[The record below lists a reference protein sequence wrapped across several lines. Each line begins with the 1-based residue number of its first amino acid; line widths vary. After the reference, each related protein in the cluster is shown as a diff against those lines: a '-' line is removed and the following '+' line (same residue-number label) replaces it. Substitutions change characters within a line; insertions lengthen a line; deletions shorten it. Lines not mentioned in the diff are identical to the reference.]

1 MQTKHYIII
10 GVVGLA
16 AFVGGFLLANTL
28 NRSEIDQMR
37 ADLESEKAKANTQNE
52 SQAGLNLTSAEI
64 EAKLA
69 ESDTN
74 PQNFNFQ
81 KGLGI
86 ALYRYGAMKQD
97 VSIIEKAIKPLQR
110 ANQIDGSDND
120 VLVALGNSY
129 FDIGYFKKENEPFQK
144 SREFYTK
151 ALNSRPK
158 DVELRTDLGLTY
170 FLQQPPDIERAA
182 AEFERSLTDDPN
194 HEKTLQFYA
203 QTLVKL
209 GNLAKANEIIERLKN
224 VNPQS
229 PSIVELTELINSG
242 GNSK

>member
-1 MQTKHYIII
+1 MRSKHYIII
-10 GVVGLA
+10 ALVGLA

-37 ADLESEKAKANTQNE
+37 AEVESKRANANTQNE
-52 SQAGLNLTSAEI
+52 SQAGLNLTAAEI
-64 EAKLA
+64 DAKLA
-69 ESDTN
+69 ESDAN

-97 VSIIEKAIKPLQR
+97 VSIIEKAIKPLER
-110 ANQIDGSDND
+110 ANQIDASDND

-144 SREFYTK
+144 SREYYSK

-170 FLQQPPDIERAA
+170 FLLQPQDLERAA
-182 AEFERSLTDDPN
+182 AEFERSLADDPN

-203 QTLVKL
+203 QTLVKQ
-209 GNLAKANEIIERLKN
+209 GNLSKANEIIERLKN

-229 PSIVELTELINSG
+229 PSLAELAELINSG
-242 GNSK
+242 GISK